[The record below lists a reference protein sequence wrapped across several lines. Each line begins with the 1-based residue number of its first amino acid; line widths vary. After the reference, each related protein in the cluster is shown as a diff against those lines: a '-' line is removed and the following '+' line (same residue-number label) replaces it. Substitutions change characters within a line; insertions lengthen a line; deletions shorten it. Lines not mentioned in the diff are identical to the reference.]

1 MSNNLDT
8 KPKMLKEENNIS
20 KKNPFKTPKSY
31 FDDLPDKIVNRIK
44 EDKERTSYKRT
55 FDIFKPYIYM
65 AAGLLA
71 LAFLMKSGLSLLVD
85 KEDITSPIKTQTAYS
100 EDDTIIES
108 LITDDYLFYTYINSE
123 DENIESEFSSEELEE
138 YILALNNIEYDL
150 YFELE

>member
-1 MSNNLDT
+1 
-8 KPKMLKEENNIS
+8 
-20 KKNPFKTPKSY
+20 
-31 FDDLPDKIVNRIK
+31 
-44 EDKERTSYKRT
+44 
-55 FDIFKPYIYM
+55 M

-123 DENIESEFSSEELEE
+123 DESIESEFSSEELEE